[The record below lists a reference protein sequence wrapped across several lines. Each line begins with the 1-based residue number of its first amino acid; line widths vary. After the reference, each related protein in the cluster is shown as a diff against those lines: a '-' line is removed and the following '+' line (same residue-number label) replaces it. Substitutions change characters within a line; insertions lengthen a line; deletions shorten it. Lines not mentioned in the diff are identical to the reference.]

1 MATKRIL
8 LADDNPNDIELAICA
23 LEEVG
28 MADEVAV
35 VNDGD
40 EALDYLYRRGPFA
53 ERDLGYPIVALLDM
67 KMPKMSGLE
76 VLQEMKSDPVL
87 RTIPVVMLT
96 SSREERDLAQSYKAG
111 VNAYIV
117 KPVDFDKFIGAVKE
131 VASFWGK
138 VNQPPP
144 ALAEDHHRA

>member
-1 MATKRIL
+1 MTLKRIL

-23 LEEVG
+23 LDELG
-28 MADEVAV
+28 MAEDVAV

-40 EALDYLYRRGPFA
+40 EALDYLYRRGEFA
-53 ERDLGYPIVALLDM
+53 DRDLGYPIVALLDM

-117 KPVDFDKFIGAVKE
+117 KPMDFDKFIGAVKE
-131 VASFWGK
+131 VASFWGR

-144 ALAEDHHRA
+144 ALSREHDRS

>member
-8 LADDNPNDIELAICA
+8 LADDNPNDVELAICA
-23 LEEVG
+23 LEELG

-40 EALDYLYRRGPFA
+40 EALDYLHRRGQYA
-53 ERDLGYPIVALLDM
+53 DRELGYPIVLLLDM
-67 KMPKMSGLE
+67 KMPKMSGLQ
-76 VLQEMKSDPVL
+76 VLQEMKADAVL

-117 KPVDFDKFIGAVKE
+117 KPVDFEKFIGAVKE
-131 VASFWGK
+131 VASFWGR

-144 ALAEDHHRA
+144 VLARDHDRA